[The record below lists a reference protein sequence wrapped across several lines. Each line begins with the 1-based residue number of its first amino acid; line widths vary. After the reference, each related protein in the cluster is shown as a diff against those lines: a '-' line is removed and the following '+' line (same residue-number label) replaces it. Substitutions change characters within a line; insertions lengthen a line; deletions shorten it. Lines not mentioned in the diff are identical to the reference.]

1 MSIRDL
7 MKEEFSVLNGGLF
20 ETVKKADVGNAA
32 DVMMK
37 NGVDMLCWADPFFPD
52 KRIPEHVKAAAQ
64 RSFDLGVGEHYTAP
78 IGNPV
83 LKELIAE
90 KLMVK
95 NDLEVDSER
104 NIIITPG
111 SDSGLCFSLMPFIEP
126 GDEVLIVDP
135 SYPNNFQ
142 AVRLLGGVP
151 VSVPVREENGFELEI
166 EAFESRVTDKTKM
179 VLLTNP
185 NNPTTVVYSEES
197 LKSLAGFV
205 AEHDLVAVVDQ
216 AFEDIV
222 FDEKKMVTF
231 ASLPGMFERTVTVF
245 SVSKGMGLSGLRVGY
260 VVACDKVIDV
270 LFGCAVSII
279 GAASSCG
286 QLGAIAAFERPEFI
300 EAYKA
305 IFDRRRKML
314 AQALDGIE
322 GVSVR
327 LPQSSFLSW
336 INVSSLGTSQEIV
349 DYLVKEAKVFVN
361 AGSFYGEQ
369 GEGYLRV
376 VQGCYGDDARLE
388 ASLERM
394 RDALRKRS
402 KEVL

>member
-7 MKEEFSVLNGGLF
+7 MKEEFRIINGGLF

-32 DVMMK
+32 DIMMK

-52 KRIPEHVKAAAQ
+52 KRIPKHVKEAAQ
-64 RSFDLGVGEHYTAP
+64 NSFDIGVGEHYTTP

-83 LKELIAE
+83 LKELIAK
-90 KLMVK
+90 KLEAK
-95 NDLEVDSER
+95 NNMKVDRER

-142 AVRLLGGVP
+142 NIKLLGGIP
-151 VSVPVREENGFELEI
+151 VSVPVYEENGFELEI
-166 EAFESRVTDKTKM
+166 EEFESRVTEKTKM

-185 NNPTTVVYSEES
+185 NNPTTVVYSEKS
-197 LKSLAGFV
+197 LKSLADFV
-205 AEHDLVAVVDQ
+205 AKHDLAVVVDQ
-216 AFEDIV
+216 AFEDII
-222 FDEKKMVTF
+222 FDEKKMITF

-245 SVSKGMGLSGLRVGY
+245 SISKGMGLSGLRVGY

-279 GAASSCG
+279 GATNSSG
-286 QLGAIAAFERPEFI
+286 QLGAIAAFEKPEFI
-300 EAYKA
+300 NEYKE

-314 AQALDGIE
+314 VQALDGIK
-322 GVSVR
+322 GVSMQ

-336 INVSSLGTSQEIV
+336 INVSQIGTSQEIV

-361 AGSFYGEQ
+361 AGYFYGKQ
-369 GEGYLRV
+369 GEGYLRM
-376 VQGCYGDDARLE
+376 VQSCYGDDARLE
-388 ASLERM
+388 TSLYRM
-394 RDALRKRS
+394 RQALIKRS